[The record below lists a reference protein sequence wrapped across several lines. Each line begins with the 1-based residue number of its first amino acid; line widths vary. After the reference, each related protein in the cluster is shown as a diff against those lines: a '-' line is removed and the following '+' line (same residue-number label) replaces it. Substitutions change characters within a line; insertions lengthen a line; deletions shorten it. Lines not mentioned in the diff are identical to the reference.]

1 MNQENL
7 YYVLFEQ
14 QKELKDKNSF
24 VDRDLTKKVLS
35 FVHLKLPIVITGVRR
50 SGKSTLLHIIKNQ
63 LKLEEKEFLYINFND
78 ERLIDF
84 AIEDFQKILNFLN
97 EQNYKENC
105 PILIDEIQETK
116 GWEKW
121 IDRIKEEHS
130 IFITGSNSKLLS
142 KEISTILT
150 GRSINVNLYPFSFV
164 EFLDAKHIKKENWK
178 LDLKVQSKLRNEFLE
193 FLSFGG
199 IPKAIIDNDKR
210 ILRENYENILYRDI
224 IKRFNKNLEKP
235 IKEISVYLLSN
246 VSNELSTRSLS
257 KTIQIKNLSTVKSIL
272 DSFENAFLFFFIN
285 KFDFSVKKQI
295 QNPRK
300 IYCVDNGFVTEIG
313 FKFSEN
319 KGRILENLVFLEL
332 KRNEDEIYYF
342 SEKGECDF
350 VIREGAKITRAMQ
363 VCYEI
368 NDNNKN
374 REINGLVEAMDK
386 FKLKEGLILTYNQE
400 DEFKVK
406 DNKIK
411 ILPVW
416 KWLLEK
422 DSKSIKVHKD

>member
-1 MNQENL
+1 MNQQNL

-14 QKELKDKNSF
+14 QKELRDENSF

-35 FVHLKLPIVITGVRR
+35 FIHLKLPIVITGVRR
-50 SGKSTLLHIIKNQ
+50 SGKSTLLHIIKSQ
-63 LKLEEKEFLYINFND
+63 LKLKEKEFFYINFND

-84 AIEDFQKILNFLN
+84 AIEDFQKILDFLN

-105 PILIDEIQETK
+105 PIFIDEIQETR

-121 IDRIKEEHS
+121 ADRIKEEHPM
-130 IFITGSNSKLLS
+130 FITGSNSKLLS

-150 GRSINVNLYPFSFV
+150 GRSINVNLYPFSFK
-164 EFLDAKHIKKENWK
+164 EFLDAKHIKKEDWK
-178 LDLKVQSKLRNEFLE
+178 LDLKVQSQLRKEFLE

-199 IPKAIIDNDKR
+199 IPKVIVDNDKR
-210 ILRENYENILYRDI
+210 LLKENYENILYRDI

-272 DSFENAFLFFFIN
+272 ESFENAFLFFFIN

-300 IYCVDNGFVTEIG
+300 IYCIDNGFVTEIG

-350 VIREGAKITRAMQ
+350 VIRDGTKIARAIQ
-363 VCYEI
+363 VCYDL
-368 NDNNKN
+368 NQDN
-374 REINGLVEAMDK
+374 REREIKGLAEAMNK

-400 DEFKVK
+400 DELKEDGK
-406 DNKIK
+406 KIVIK
-411 ILPVW
+411 PVW

-422 DSKSIKVHKD
+422 DIDK

>member
-14 QKELKDKNSF
+14 QKELKDENNF
-24 VDRDLTKKVLS
+24 VDRELTKKVLS
-35 FVHLKLPIVITGVRR
+35 FIHLKLPIVITGVRR
-50 SGKSTLLHIIKNQ
+50 SGKSTLLHIVKNQ
-63 LKLEEKEFLYINFND
+63 LKLKEKEFLYINFND
-78 ERLIDF
+78 ERLVDF
-84 AIEDFQKILNFLN
+84 AIEDFQKILDFLN
-97 EQNYKENC
+97 EQSYKENC
-105 PILIDEIQETK
+105 PLFLDEIQETK
-116 GWEKW
+116 DWEKW

-150 GRSINVNLYPFSFV
+150 GRSVSVSLYPFSFR
-164 EFLDAKHIKKENWK
+164 EFLEAKDIKKENWK
-178 LDLKVQSKLRNEFLE
+178 LDLKVQSQLRKEFLE
-193 FLSFGG
+193 FLSSGG
-199 IPKAIIDNDKR
+199 IPKSIVDNDKR
-210 ILRENYENILYRDI
+210 LLKENYENILYRDI

-272 DSFENAFLFFFIN
+272 DTFENAFLFFFIN

-319 KGRILENLVFLEL
+319 KGRTLENLVFVEL
-332 KRNEDEIYYF
+332 KRRGDEIYYF
-342 SEKGECDF
+342 SEKNECDF
-350 VIREGAKITRAMQ
+350 IIRAGSKINRAIQ
-363 VCYEI
+363 VCYDLNE
-368 NDNNKN
+368 DNKE
-374 REINGLVEAMDK
+374 REIKGLIEAMNK
-386 FKLKEGLILTYNQE
+386 FKLKEGLILTYNTD
-400 DEFKVK
+400 DELKK
-406 DNKIK
+406 DGKRIVIK
-411 ILPVW
+411 SVW

-422 DSKSIKVHKD
+422 D